1 MISQILR
8 GQNELQQALFVH
20 SLQSEKAWVLKLLR

>member
-8 GQNELQQALFVH
+8 GQNELRQALFVH
-20 SLQSEKAWVLKLLR
+20 SLQSEKAWVLKRLR